1 MTNLEQLERQ
11 KRELELR
18 RDIAGLEKNEHWR
31 VRRTKIT
38 ETTSGVA
45 ASGSAKARAKIGG
58 WGWFSVSVCTLIG
71 AFLVLGGLFDGA
83 LGIVAVG
90 AVFFLPLFIK
100 LSRPAKAEAQAEQ
113 TAKTNSESGWGWS
126 VVGLIVVMYGAYSL
140 WSPSRVEHAAY

>member
-45 ASGSAKARAKIGG
+45 ASVSAKARAKIGG

-71 AFLVLGGLFDGA
+71 AVLVLGGLNG
-83 LGIVAVG
+83 LGVGIFAVG
-90 AVFFLPLFIK
+90 AVFLLPLFIK
-100 LSRPAKAEAQAEQ
+100 LSQLA
-113 TAKTNSESGWGWS
+113 
-126 VVGLIVVMYGAYSL
+126 
-140 WSPSRVEHAAY
+140 